1 MGVCDRHKRVRV
13 SMLPNVVLFQ
23 AIDSTGTD
31 SLWETNGTASGT
43 FELTSSGGPPVS
55 GQAPITGEAIF
66 GFAPDPEVSIDLT
79 VFHNQ
84 ALFIGR
90 VGPGDLGPFEL
101 WTTDGTAA
109 GTVEL
114 TVAGANSAGLFAP
127 TTVLP
132 DLTVLGSEVLFNG
145 RDTAGNQGLWTTN

>member
-1 MGVCDRHKRVRV
+1 
-13 SMLPNVVLFQ
+13 MLPNVVLFQ

-31 SLWETNGTASGT
+31 SLWETNGTTSGT
-43 FELTSSGGPPVS
+43 FELTSSGGPSVS

-79 VFHNQ
+79 VFNNQ

-90 VGPGDLGPFEL
+90 IGPGDTGPFEL

-114 TVAGANSAGLFAP
+114 TVAGANSAGLFTA
-127 TTVLP
+127 TTSP
-132 DLTVLGSEVLFNG
+132 DFTVFDDEVLFNG
-145 RDTAGNQGLWTTN
+145 RTPPAIKACGRQTEPGPGPRR